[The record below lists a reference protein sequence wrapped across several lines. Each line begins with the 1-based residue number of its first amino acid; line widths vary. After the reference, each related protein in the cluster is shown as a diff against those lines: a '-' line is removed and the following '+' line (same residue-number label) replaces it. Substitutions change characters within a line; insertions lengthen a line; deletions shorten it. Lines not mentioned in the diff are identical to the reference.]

1 MIGNIK
7 GFPDYFISKEG
18 ILYKNGKPV
27 KTFFHKRYVRC
38 ILHEGSVRK
47 NVKIHRLVAE
57 AYIPNPDNLP
67 VVMHLDDNPSNNRVE
82 NLRWGTQKQNV
93 YDAINKGRLR
103 LKGKDNPMYGIHKFS
118 FESPHHKLNPRKIR
132 RIIRLESIGYTR
144 KYIARRVKVSNV
156 TISNFINKKHYKN
169 F

>member
-1 MIGNIK
+1 
-7 GFPDYFISKEG
+7 
-18 ILYKNGKPV
+18 
-27 KTFFHKRYVRC
+27 
-38 ILHEGSVRK
+38 
-47 NVKIHRLVAE
+47 
-57 AYIPNPDNLP
+57 
-67 VVMHLDDNPSNNRVE
+67 MHLDDNPLNNRVE

-93 YDAINKGRLR
+93 HDAINKGRLR

-118 FESPHHKLNPRKIR
+118 FKSPHHKLNSRKIR

-144 KYIARRVKVSNV
+144 KYIAHRVKVSSV